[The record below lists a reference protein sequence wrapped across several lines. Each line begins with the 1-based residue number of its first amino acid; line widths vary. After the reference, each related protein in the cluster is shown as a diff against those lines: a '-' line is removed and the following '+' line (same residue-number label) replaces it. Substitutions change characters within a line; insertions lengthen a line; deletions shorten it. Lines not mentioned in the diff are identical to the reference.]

1 MALDLNKDGGEK
13 KKFNLTKTP
22 EVLTSKPE
30 ETIKNDA
37 TESNPKKSNK
47 GLWIVI
53 GILVIVGGIWFV
65 TSKSSD
71 DTSTAVDENNQA
83 GIAAPVSDTVASSP
97 SITATTTNNPKDKK
111 ITNFAAGS
119 ANLIRVS
126 NNLVKEI
133 SDFVSKNPNS
143 KITINGYASSE
154 GDLNVNQK
162 LSQKRAEKVRDYLIK
177 KGIPAGQLEAIG
189 KGIENPIGDN
199 NTLEGKM
206 QNRRIEVVY

>member
-65 TSKSSD
+65 T
-71 DTSTAVDENNQA
+71 VDENNQA